1 VAFSVKAWLDRFGS
15 GGSFDQP
22 TDTGATPD
30 TPVDAAGLRDME
42 TRLSGY
48 TDSRETAEISARNTA
63 IGSHATTEASART
76 SAIAAAITAQGDLA
90 TQVELDAHVNDTTAA
105 HAASAI
111 AVSPAVGGDATVQAV
126 LTTHETRLD
135 AAQSGSTADVLRLP
149 GMPRFMSLATRCVPN
164 TQPGGAVGSTT
175 GELLVWS
182 HLLVDGG
189 DNWRL
194 KFLNTY
200 GGGRVA
206 AENSIFLRA
215 ALEDVNGFPHQLTFD
230 GESEAEIV
238 AEGVAVSDPIPLL
251 LRAGWRV
258 RSRTW
263 VRVETDGDLV
273 PVGVGFSDHYAE
285 GRIADVGASA
295 ILDDAPTLATPGG
308 FYFTPAVLGADYSP
322 ATASVFLYGDSITA
336 GQGDANTDHD
346 QQGWALRG
354 LAGLVPYVMGAI
366 PGDSVYAFTAPPSG
380 APNAV
385 NDRRQRMQLTEG
397 CTHAL
402 GMYGTNDL
410 TTTGVTAVSIKR
422 SLLRLWRALDM
433 RGMFVIA
440 ATITPRTSSTD
451 NWTTL
456 VNQTVG
462 ANESVRVAINDW
474 IRDGAPF
481 SVDGSGEEAPAAI
494 GSTAT
499 GVVRFGET
507 GHPADK
513 YYELADTVES
523 SRNSGKWV
531 VVAGQDM
538 TDGVHPGP
546 YGHPRMAEAV
556 DLRDFG
562 LSYARPGIDSAPV
575 NTTAPHITGSAV
587 QGATLTC
594 STGTWTD
601 FPTSYT
607 YQWRNAGVAISG
619 ATSSTYVIQAGDLGD
634 ALDCVVTG
642 TNGIGTG
649 TPTASDNSI
658 TPAAPTAPGQPTGLA
673 LTPGDSQIA
682 ASWTAPASNGG
693 SAITTYLVEFRQ
705 PAGAGSYTTFVH
717 SASTTPSITI
727 TGLTNGTT
735 CGVRVSAVNAIGT
748 GSPTAEGTATPA
760 ASFDPASLTPVFWH
774 EPGAFAAA
782 ADSDP
787 APSYADAS
795 GNGRPLVQTTAGS
808 RPLIRKGLGPNG
820 SDELRFDGVN
830 DYMTL
835 AYSLVQPGEIWQ
847 ILKMRSGVT
856 SDYQMLWGRV
866 GGGSFESLGWASLSD
881 VRVLILNAGNG
892 IDSGTDVELSDG
904 YHVVRTV
911 LNGASS
917 RVEVDGVQVIA
928 GDAGTNAIP
937 SFELGART
945 EGYFATL
952 NTPEDIA
959 FNYLLSTG
967 QAANML
973 AHWNTKF
980 AL

>member
-1 VAFSVKAWLDRFGS
+1 MPL
-15 GGSFDQP
+15 
-22 TDTGATPD
+22 
-30 TPVDAAGLRDME
+30 
-42 TRLSGY
+42 
-48 TDSRETAEISARNTA
+48 
-63 IGSHATTEASART
+63 H
-76 SAIAAAITAQGDLA
+76 
-90 TQVELDAHVNDTTAA
+90 
-105 HAASAI
+105 
-111 AVSPAVGGDATVQAV
+111 SPPS
-126 LTTHETRLD
+126 
-135 AAQSGSTADVLRLP
+135 AQSGSTADVLRLA
-149 GMPRFMSLATRCVPN
+149 GIPRFMSLATRCVPN
-164 TQPGGAVGSTT
+164 TQPGGAAGSTT

-206 AENSIFLRA
+206 AENSIFVRA
-215 ALEDVNGFPHQLTFD
+215 ALEDVNGFPHQLTFN

-263 VRVETDGDLV
+263 VRVDTDGDLV

-285 GRIADVGASA
+285 GRIADAAASA
-295 ILDDAPTLATPGG
+295 ILDDDLTLATPGG
-308 FYFTPAVLGADYSP
+308 FYFTPAVLGADFTH
-322 ATASVFLYGDSITA
+322 ATTSVFLYLDSITA

-402 GMYGTNDL
+402 GMAGTNDL

-422 SLLRLWRALDM
+422 SLLRLWRGFKI

-451 NWTTL
+451 GWTTL

-462 ANESVRVAINDW
+462 ENESVRVAINDW
-474 IRDGAPF
+474 IRDGGPF

-531 VVAGQDM
+531 VVTGQDM

-634 ALDCVVTG
+634 ALDCVVTA

-658 TPAAPTAPGQPTGLA
+658 TPAAPTAPGQVTGLGA
-673 LTPGDSQIA
+673 TAGDAQVSLA
-682 ASWTAPASNGG
+682 WTAPASNGG
-693 SAITTYLVEFRQ
+693 SAITTYLVEYRT
-705 PAGAGSYTTFVH
+705 PAGSGSYATFSH
-717 SASTTPSITI
+717 SASTTPAII
-727 TGLTNGTT
+727 VTGLTNGS
-735 CGVRVSAVNAIGT
+735 VYEFRVSAVNAIGT
-748 GSPTAEGTATPA
+748 GTASSTATATPT
-760 ASFDPASLTPVFWH
+760 ASFDPASLSPLIWLKP
-774 EPGAFAAA
+774 EAFSAA
-782 ADSDP
+782 ADNDP
-787 APSYADAS
+787 VPSWTDSS
-795 GNGRPLVQTTAGS
+795 GNARHLTQATSGNRPVVK
-808 RPLIRKGLGPNG
+808 KGLGPN
-820 SDELRFDGVN
+820 SHDLVRFDGTN
-830 DYMTL
+830 DYL
-835 AYSLVQPGEIWQ
+835 DVAYTIAQPAEVWMVCR
-847 ILKMRSGVT
+847 MR
-856 SDYQMLWGRV
+856 
-866 GGGSFESLGWASLSD
+866 
-881 VRVLILNAGNG
+881 N
-892 IDSGTDVELSDG
+892 
-904 YHVVRTV
+904 
-911 LNGASS
+911 ASS
-917 RVEVDGVQVIA
+917 
-928 GDAGTNAIP
+928 
-937 SFELGART
+937 
-945 EGYFATL
+945 
-952 NTPEDIA
+952 
-959 FNYLLSTG
+959 
-967 QAANML
+967 
-973 AHWNTKF
+973 
-980 AL
+980 